1 MDSNIQNLIL
11 LTAKTEC
18 KGCVNK
24 KSNVPTNFF
33 TASFITDLPKYWGQ
47 SGLAPFFPT
56 PTALN
61 HTLYYKIICCQFS
74 GTSHVEICFVHFC
87 CVHQVICC
95 KSMWQVFFI
104 FNLLFNFV
112 ISSSKFPDVS
122 KNQNL
127 CTPYFFKNT
136 IHQSQCEPYDE
147 QSFKKKNSFIKFFVS
162 KKISE

>member
-1 MDSNIQNLIL
+1 MVNWSAKLLI
-11 LTAKTEC
+11 AI
-18 KGCVNK
+18 G
-24 KSNVPTNFF
+24 PH
-33 TASFITDLPKYWGQ
+33 I
-47 SGLAPFFPT
+47 PFPA

-61 HTLYYKIICCQFS
+61 HTLYHGNLLQVFRNFS
-74 GTSHVEICFVHFC
+74 CRNMLCTFLCNYL
-87 CVHQVICC
+87 HQVICC

-127 CTPYFFKNT
+127 CTPDFFKNT

-147 QSFKKKNSFIKFFVS
+147 HSFKKKNSFIKFFVS
-162 KKISE
+162 KKIGKRDRLFSCSGPGHTKAEYQNLNQW